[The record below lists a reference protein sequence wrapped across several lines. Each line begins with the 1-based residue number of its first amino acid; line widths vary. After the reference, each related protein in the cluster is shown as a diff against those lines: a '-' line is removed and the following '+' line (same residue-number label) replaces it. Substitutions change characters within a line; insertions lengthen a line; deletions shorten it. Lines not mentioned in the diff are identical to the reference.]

1 MKEGLVIE
9 LQYMEGDEYYILI
22 ANKVH
27 SHGSNDYF
35 HTVNATR
42 AFSTSH
48 KDSLEF
54 ANEYLTML
62 ELELAEDEL
71 IEDLFINPF
80 VYFGERVDARQ
91 LPEEHPYINS
101 FLLFFPNMYGD
112 ADGTTFQMFEI
123 EGVEDLA
130 YQIEEELKMRVGMV
144 IENVIIFR
152 CMDIELVQQIP
163 SDFDEVELQREFTG
177 E

>member
-1 MKEGLVIE
+1 MKEGLAME
-9 LQYMEGDEYYILI
+9 LQGMEEDEYYLLI
-22 ANKVH
+22 ANKTH

-35 HTVNATR
+35 HTVNAVR
-42 AFSTSH
+42 AFSTSN

-54 ANEYLTML
+54 ANEYLAMM

-71 IEDLFINPF
+71 IEDLFINQF
-80 VYFGERVDARQ
+80 VYFGQRLDARQ

-101 FLLFFPNMYGD
+101 YLLFFPNTYNED
-112 ADGTTFQMFEI
+112 DSTSFQMFEC
-123 EGVEDLA
+123 EGVEEVE
-130 YQIEEELKMRVGMV
+130 YQIEDELRMRVGLV

-152 CMDIELVQQIP
+152 YLDVELIQQIP
-163 SDFDEVELQREFTG
+163 GEFDEIELQKEFVG